1 MLKHVRCWLTSITD
15 GEREDLPSE
24 DQDIFLHFGER
35 KIRL

>member
-24 DQDIFLHFGER
+24 DQDIPYFGER
-35 KIRL
+35 KFRL